1 MKLEGKKAVITGISK
16 GIGKRLTLQLLEK
29 EVHVFGWGM
38 SQPDYTHENLTFLKT
53 DVRSRESVNNA
64 AEATLQEAGSI
75 DILVNNAGLG
85 YFGFIEDMS
94 DEIIDKMLL
103 TNINGTIYCTQAL
116 VKGMKQQQSGHI
128 INISSIA
135 GLEGMPQVSVYCAS
149 KFAVRGITE
158 SLFRELRD
166 FGVKVTGIYPGS
178 TETNFFDNTV
188 GLDAHSGMMQPEEV
202 AKQIVNVLE
211 TSDNFVTNSVV
222 FRPLQPKKP
231 KG

>member
-1 MKLEGKKAVITGISK
+1 MNLEGKRAVITGISK

-29 EVHVFGWGM
+29 GVHVFGWGM
-38 SQPDYTHENLTFLKT
+38 TKPEYDHENLTFLET
-53 DVRSRESVNNA
+53 DVRSRDSVTKT
-64 AEATLQEAGSI
+64 AETTLAQAGTI
-75 DILVNNAGLG
+75 DILINNAGLG
-85 YFGFIEDMS
+85 YFGYIEDMS

-116 VKGMKQQQSGHI
+116 VKGMKKQESGHI

-135 GLEGMPQVSVYCAS
+135 GLEGMQQVSVYCAS
-149 KFAVRGITE
+149 KFAVRGLTE
-158 SLFRELRD
+158 SLFKELRD
-166 FGVKVTGIYPGS
+166 FGIKVTGIYPGS

-202 AKQIVNVLE
+202 ATQIVNVLE
-211 TSDNFVTNSVV
+211 TSGNFVTNSVV

>member
-29 EVHVFGWGM
+29 GVHVFGWGM

-64 AEATLQEAGSI
+64 AKATLDEAGSI

-116 VKGMKQQQSGHI
+116 VKGMKKQQSGHI

-188 GLDAHSGMMQPEEV
+188 GLDAHSGMMKPEEV